1 MANEPEDHPSPS
13 PPPSRETT
21 PPPGAASSAASARGS
36 RSEFVEDA
44 GPEFD
49 PEAAAAEAPPP
60 PDPEAPPALE
70 PEWEE
75 QTIRDV
81 LGIQGRLLHAAI
93 GVAEE
98 DWIHTDVDLQAI
110 APPLA
115 RIFNRYEPIRRYAG
129 HADPLMLAIAFGS
142 YGTRSL
148 LERRQVLAAMAPEED
163 TQPIPPAEAAPP
175 PQPPPA
181 APPPPPRQT
190 QGAAPG
196 QAPAMQPSEG
206 PPPPPPPRPAEAEV
220 DPTQME
226 WRVGG

>member
-1 MANEPEDHPSPS
+1 MANEPEEQRPSPS
-13 PPPSRETT
+13 PSRETT
-21 PPPGAASSAASARGS
+21 PPEAASSAASARGS

-49 PEAAAAEAPPP
+49 PELAGAEAPPP

-81 LGIQGRLLHAAI
+81 LGVQGRLLHAAI

-163 TQPIPPAEAAPP
+163 TQPIAPAEE
-175 PQPPPA
+175 
-181 APPPPPRQT
+181 APPPPAPAPPPIPPRQA
-190 QGAAPG
+190 QGPAPG

-206 PPPPPPPRPAEAEV
+206 PAPPPPPRPAEAGV